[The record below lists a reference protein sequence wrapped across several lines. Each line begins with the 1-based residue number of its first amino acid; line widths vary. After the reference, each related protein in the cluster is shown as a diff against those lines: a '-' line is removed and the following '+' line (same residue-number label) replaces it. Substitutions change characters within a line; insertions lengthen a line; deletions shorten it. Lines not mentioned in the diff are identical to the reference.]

1 MLGGLGGGG
10 LRFFFLLILAAGR
23 WETAF
28 DFWLLLLR
36 SALRN
41 GFGEKREGRR
51 PGFNRGGS
59 MGGLGGGKGG
69 GRNRMDRKR
78 DALYGRTSN
87 YGANKALMG
96 IFVLGRRSGL

>member
-1 MLGGLGGGG
+1 MLGGLGGGAS
-10 LRFFFLLILAAGR
+10 LFFLLILAAGR

-69 GRNRMDRKR
+69 VGTVWIERETRCMGAPLITALIKR
-78 DALYGRTSN
+78 
-87 YGANKALMG
+87 
-96 IFVLGRRSGL
+96 

>member
-10 LRFFFLLILAAGR
+10 GFRFFFLLILAAGR

-51 PGFNRGGS
+51 PGFNREGSRGLWGGS
-59 MGGLGGGKGG
+59 RGG
-69 GRNRMDRKR
+69 
-78 DALYGRTSN
+78 
-87 YGANKALMG
+87 
-96 IFVLGRRSGL
+96 